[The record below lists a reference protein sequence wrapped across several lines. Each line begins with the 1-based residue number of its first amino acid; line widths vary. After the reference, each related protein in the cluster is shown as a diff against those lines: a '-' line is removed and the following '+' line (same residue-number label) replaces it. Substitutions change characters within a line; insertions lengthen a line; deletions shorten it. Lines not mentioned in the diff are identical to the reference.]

1 MKIGE
6 TNYEAEIPWGGC
18 QTIITLQNYRNL
30 KKMIIKKSN
39 SNSNNSEIK
48 INNDNFY
55 SNRLSS
61 NSSYI
66 STSPGFVVTM
76 KLLITRVMLEQE
88 K

>member
-1 MKIGE
+1 MKQKFL
-6 TNYEAEIPWGGC
+6 GGGY